1 MYSLL
6 TINQF
11 QIGDFIV
18 QLLFIFILLT
28 LIVSLTCLF
37 KHDGCNLGVFF
48 RTSGGYV
55 DGGGILLFR
64 IFYFRS
70 LNGASVS
77 LLHFAEFYGC

>member
-28 LIVSLTCLF
+28 LIVSIISIIRKSRRNNERLERIED
-37 KHDGCNLGVFF
+37 KVEE
-48 RTSGGYV
+48 
-55 DGGGILLFR
+55 LL
-64 IFYFRS
+64 S
-70 LNGASVS
+70 KKDT
-77 LLHFAEFYGC
+77 

>member
-28 LIVSLTCLF
+28 LIVSIISIIRKSRRNNERL
-37 KHDGCNLGVFF
+37 KSIEEKVEE
-48 RTSGGYV
+48 
-55 DGGGILLFR
+55 LL
-64 IFYFRS
+64 S
-70 LNGASVS
+70 KKDT
-77 LLHFAEFYGC
+77 